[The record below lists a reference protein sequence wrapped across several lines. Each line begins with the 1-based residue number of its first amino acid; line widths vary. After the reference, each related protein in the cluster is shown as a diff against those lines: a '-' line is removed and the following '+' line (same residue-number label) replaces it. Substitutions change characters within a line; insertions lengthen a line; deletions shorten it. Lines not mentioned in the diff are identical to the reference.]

1 MSVNSSSLRALVDL
15 LLGLALV
22 VAGLSLRLLGAVAG
36 DGADDVVLLAGDAVG
51 GALGVA
57 FGAGGVVLAL
67 TCGALAL
74 VDDERGEGVA
84 YPRRAPA
91 CLTFARTQD
100 RSRCR

>member
-22 VAGLSLRLLGAVAG
+22 VASLPLRLLGGVAG
-36 DGADDVVLLAGDAVG
+36 HGANDVVLLAGDAVG
-51 GALGVA
+51 GSLGVA